1 MARVPTFSLD
11 AVVEG
16 LKTTVAAVAPTLGP
30 KGRNVIYP
38 YAPHYKVTNDG
49 KTIVDALDLEDE
61 AQKEGSWI
69 VKNTCAQ
76 QVDDVGDGSTTVAV
90 LLGAIVE
97 EARKRPEHPTVIS
110 QALKASLPGVLKSI
124 KAKSKTVNDIYQVSY
139 ISAEDDTLA
148 KAIAE
153 VVEKVG
159 AEGTILVEENNEPKI
174 DYEIA
179 EGYEAH
185 VGYMS
190 PYFATNTQKMIAEMS
205 NVAVFATRRRI
216 SQVADLTPLID
227 QMNQKA
233 IKQVVI
239 VCEDIDPQMLG
250 VLVTSRLQG
259 RISCVVVKAT
269 GPLIEDIAY
278 ATGATLLS
286 DETGVTF
293 ENFQT
298 DDHLGLCQKFTCTDK
313 KSVYIS
319 KAKSAKEQADRLEQ
333 MAARNPNTFEA
344 KKFRERAAKLKSG
357 IAILRIG
364 SPTTVDMG
372 YLKDKA
378 DDAVHATQAAL
389 LEGVVE
395 GGGMTLW
402 RVAQDMKPKTVGD
415 HILKRALV
423 YPLKQICENA
433 GAEYADVV
441 ADIKESGLGYNAKED
456 RLEDLH
462 LAGVIDPAKVA
473 RCAVTNATV
482 NAAMLISAH
491 CAVIDKP
498 VKQDAKD

>member
-1 MARVPTFSLD
+1 MARVPTFALTG
-11 AVVEG
+11 VVKG
-16 LKTTVAAVAPTLGP
+16 LQDTVSAVAPTLGP
-30 KGRNVIYP
+30 KGLNVIYP

-49 KTIVDALDLEDE
+49 KTIVDAIDLEDE
-61 AQKEGSWI
+61 AEKEGSWI

-97 EARKRPEHPTVIS
+97 EARKRPENHTQIAQS
-110 QALKASLPGVLKSI
+110 LKASLPGVLKAI
-124 KAKSKTVNDIYQVSY
+124 KAKSKPVTDIAQVAL
-139 ISAEDDTLA
+139 ISAEDETLA
-148 KAIAE
+148 KAITE
-153 VVEKVG
+153 IVEKVG
-159 AEGTILVEENNEPKI
+159 AEGTVLVEENNEPKI

-205 NVAVFATRRRI
+205 NVQVFATRRRI
-216 SQVADLTPLID
+216 SAIADLEPLIN

-269 GPLIEDIAY
+269 GPLLEDIAM
-278 ATGATLLS
+278 ATGASLLC
-286 DETGVTF
+286 DDTGITF
-293 ENFQT
+293 ENFQA
-298 DDHLGLCQKFTCTDK
+298 DEHLGLCQKFTCTEK

-319 KAKSAKEQADRLEQ
+319 NAKTAKVQAERLEQ
-333 MAARNPNTFEA
+333 WATQNPNTFEA
-344 KKFRERAAKLKSG
+344 KKYRERAAKLKSG

-402 RVAQDMKPKTVGD
+402 RVAQEMKAKTIGEQ
-415 HILKRALV
+415 ILKKALT

-433 GAEYADVV
+433 GVEYADI
-441 ADIKESGLGYNAKED
+441 AASLHALDDRGYNAKD
-456 RLEDLH
+456 NTLVDLH
-462 LAGVIDPAKVA
+462 KAGVIDPAKVA

-482 NAAMLISAH
+482 NAAMLVSTH
-491 CAVIDKP
+491 CAIIDKP
-498 VKQDAKD
+498 QPKTD